1 MGIEPTS
8 SAWEAEVLPLN
19 YTRQM
24 LYCSE
29 STVMRRSESRLNYQD
44 VMVIHSST
52 KQVSQYGVSP
62 NALTKKSIRLRARAG
77 KRCICG

>member
-24 LYCSE
+24 LSCSE

-52 KQVSQYGVSP
+52 KQVAQYGVSP